1 MRKGKPK
8 ILSRYQR
15 PSTVE
20 EVISEAREYRKP
32 YLDLSQRG
40 LTELPSSLK
49 RISHFSYIDLSENK
63 MAILPESIGR
73 LIELEELKLQRNNLI
88 KLPKA
93 MGNLS
98 KLRILDLSENQLTE
112 IPKTIGNLLH
122 LQTLDLSRNEISE
135 LPEDLMRLKFL
146 KELYLHGN
154 PKLGIPIEILG
165 ASHANVL
172 LHKTKPANPMEIL
185 EYYFR
190 IRKGQR
196 PLNEAKLILVGRG
209 AVGKTSIVNR
219 LIYNS
224 FDGNE
229 KKTEGISISE
239 WDISLSKEDNVRLNV
254 WDFGG
259 QEIMHATHQFFLT
272 QRSLY
277 LLVLSGREGGEDKDA
292 EYWLKL
298 IDSFGNKSPVII
310 VLNKI
315 KEQRFDLNRR
325 ALITKYPFIAQG
337 GFIATDCKDAIGIR
351 DLREKILYETNNLE
365 HLRDPFPLSW
375 FAIKGKLGKMGT
387 NYLTFDEYRRV
398 CSENGESDCKAQD
411 ILSTYLH
418 NLGIVL
424 NYKDDPRLQDTHVLN
439 PHWVTKGIYKIL
451 NSNALAQTKG
461 EISLQDLTTLLDSNE
476 YPRSMHSFIFD
487 LMKKFELCFS
497 YFDEYRYLI
506 PELLDKQ
513 EPEETATFVAN
524 ECLNFQYDYP
534 ILPEGLLPRFIVRT
548 HTLSEGLFRWRSGVI
563 LKFGQ
568 SKALVKADAEDKKVN
583 IHVTGKT
590 ARQRCELLGIIRL
603 DFERIH
609 YDIPNL
615 NPQAMVPI
623 PDHYGIAIPYEDLL
637 IMEQEGIKE
646 MQKVVNKRVLN
657 LNIEDLL
664 TGVDLKDPF
673 ITERLDKIRNGVL
686 RLFYVYSHKDEQL
699 RDELENHL
707 KLLERRKLI
716 TSWHDMK
723 IQPGYERH
731 EKINENLNQA
741 DIILLLISADFI
753 ASDYCY
759 DIEMQH
765 ALERHNNNE
774 AHVIPIIVRDV
785 NWSNAPFAKLQV
797 LPTNRKAVK
806 SWLDRD
812 EAWRNVSEGL
822 EKVIKQI
829 KLT

>member
-1 MRKGKPK
+1 VRKGKSK

-20 EVISEAREYRKP
+20 EVIGEAREYRKP
-32 YLDLSQRG
+32 YLDLSQKG
-40 LTELPSSLK
+40 LTELPSPLK

-63 MAILPESIGR
+63 MAMLPEFIGR
-73 LIELEELKLQRNNLI
+73 LAQLEELKLQRNNLT
-88 KLPKA
+88 KLPRA

-122 LQTLDLSRNEISE
+122 LQTLDLSRNNISE

-154 PKLGIPIEILG
+154 PELGIPIEILG

-190 IRKGQR
+190 IRKGQH

-224 FDGNE
+224 FDDNE

-239 WDISLSKEDNVRLNV
+239 WNISLSKEDNVRLNV

-325 ALITKYPFIAQG
+325 ALITKYPFIVQG
-337 GFIATDCKDAIGIR
+337 GFIATDCKDATGIKELHER
-351 DLREKILYETNNLE
+351 ILYETNRLE

-375 FAIKGKLGKMGT
+375 FAIKSELGKMRT

-398 CSENGESDCKAQD
+398 CSENGESDRKAQD
-411 ILSTYLH
+411 VLSTYLH

-451 NSNALAQTKG
+451 NSNKG
-461 EISLQDLTTLLDSNE
+461 
-476 YPRSMHSFIFD
+476 
-487 LMKKFELCFS
+487 
-497 YFDEYRYLI
+497 
-506 PELLDKQ
+506 
-513 EPEETATFVAN
+513 
-524 ECLNFQYDYP
+524 
-534 ILPEGLLPRFIVRT
+534 
-548 HTLSEGLFRWRSGVI
+548 
-563 LKFGQ
+563 
-568 SKALVKADAEDKKVN
+568 
-583 IHVTGKT
+583 
-590 ARQRCELLGIIRL
+590 
-603 DFERIH
+603 
-609 YDIPNL
+609 
-615 NPQAMVPI
+615 
-623 PDHYGIAIPYEDLL
+623 
-637 IMEQEGIKE
+637 
-646 MQKVVNKRVLN
+646 
-657 LNIEDLL
+657 
-664 TGVDLKDPF
+664 
-673 ITERLDKIRNGVL
+673 
-686 RLFYVYSHKDEQL
+686 
-699 RDELENHL
+699 
-707 KLLERRKLI
+707 
-716 TSWHDMK
+716 
-723 IQPGYERH
+723 
-731 EKINENLNQA
+731 
-741 DIILLLISADFI
+741 
-753 ASDYCY
+753 
-759 DIEMQH
+759 
-765 ALERHNNNE
+765 
-774 AHVIPIIVRDV
+774 
-785 NWSNAPFAKLQV
+785 
-797 LPTNRKAVK
+797 
-806 SWLDRD
+806 
-812 EAWRNVSEGL
+812 
-822 EKVIKQI
+822 
-829 KLT
+829 